1 MMKIAVLFGSF
12 NPMTN
17 AHVAAMKAA
26 VEALD
31 ADKGLFVA
39 TNGQYLK
46 RKTVKIGD
54 PFYLSEEE
62 RKGIIEKACEGEDK
76 LSFWGFEMGG
86 INPKRYKTIAKIQKQ
101 HPDAEIYEIQGADKV
116 RTISM
121 FGDSAEYVSHVRF
134 AVLARN
140 GIDLGAL
147 LDKDELLCKH
157 KDRFVLLPARS
168 EESAISSTE
177 VRRAIESGDLE
188 ALRGVVSD
196 AAIEFVKNR

>member
-62 RKGIIEKACEGEDK
+62 RKEIIEKACEGEDK

-86 INPKRYKTIAKIQKQ
+86 INPKRYKTLAKIQKQ
-101 HPDAEIYEIQGADKV
+101 HPDAEIYAIGKK
-116 RTISM
+116 
-121 FGDSAEYVSHVRF
+121 
-134 AVLARN
+134 
-140 GIDLGAL
+140 AL
-147 LDKDELLCKH
+147 DE
-157 KDRFVLLPARS
+157 V
-168 EESAISSTE
+168 I
-177 VRRAIESGDLE
+177 
-188 ALRGVVSD
+188 
-196 AAIEFVKNR
+196 